1 MNCDLNEAILEDSY
15 LKALLDKKVTLL
27 SNETPAYLIDTDV
40 TLCSNIEIMKIVS
53 NIDSLMES
61 RVLQIKKNFLKK

>member
-15 LKALLDKKVTLL
+15 SKALLDKKVTLL

>member
-1 MNCDLNEAILEDSY
+1 MNSDLNEAILEDSY
-15 LKALLDKKVTLL
+15 LKALLDKK
-27 SNETPAYLIDTDV
+27 V

-61 RVLQIKKNFLKK
+61 RVLQIKKNF

>member
-1 MNCDLNEAILEDSY
+1 
-15 LKALLDKKVTLL
+15 
-27 SNETPAYLIDTDV
+27 
-40 TLCSNIEIMKIVS
+40 MKIVS

>member
-27 SNETPAYLIDTDV
+27 SNETPTYLIDTDV